1 MLAVTFTTALTV
13 SPAELHRSN
22 ELVKRAQL
30 SDGKSGLQQGEINKG
45 LSWMSSGI
53 LLVDECGKGIAISDC
68 YSLEL
73 SSDPS
78 KNLQD
83 RDLDTPRQ
91 RIELWTPGVADG
103 TTQKFKWRFYLSSQ
117 TGTTKNF
124 FHLMQVLSR
133 GDGGPIVTLDAVNDR
148 IMIKDYKR
156 DCDVTECPS
165 IPLDRFTDRTTVHFV
180 TVTFGP
186 KGSLN
191 YVIKD
196 AADESVALLS
206 YSVKGAMGTGGSSI
220 KFGTYRLA
228 VDGMTKSLAY
238 AGDFVDESDS

>member
-1 MLAVTFTTALTV
+1 MLGVTFSAALTV
-13 SPAELHRSN
+13 NPVEHHGSN

-30 SDGKSGLQQGEINKG
+30 SDGTHSLEAGNINKG

-53 LLVDECGKGIAISDC
+53 LLS
-68 YSLEL
+68 SLET
-73 SSDPS
+73 PA
-78 KNLQD
+78 KTY
-83 RDLDTPRQ
+83 RIAMWTPRQ
-91 RIELWTPGVADG
+91 RIEFWTPGVADG

-117 TGTTKNF
+117 TKTTKNF

-156 DCDVTECPS
+156 DCDVTGCPS

-186 KGSLN
+186 KGSLE

-206 YSVKGAMGTGGSSI
+206 YSVKGAMGSDSSSI
-220 KFGTYRLA
+220 KFGTYHLA

>member
-1 MLAVTFTTALTV
+1 
-13 SPAELHRSN
+13 
-22 ELVKRAQL
+22 
-30 SDGKSGLQQGEINKG
+30 
-45 LSWMSSGI
+45 

-73 SSDPS
+73 SGDPS

-83 RDLDTPRQ
+83 RDLDSSRQ
-91 RIELWTPGVADG
+91 RIEFLTLGVADR

-117 TGTTKNF
+117 TKTKNF

-133 GDGGPIVTLDAVNDR
+133 GDSGPIVTLDAVSDR

-156 DCDVTECPS
+156 DCDVTGCPS

-186 KGSLN
+186 KGSVE

-206 YSVKGAMGTGGSSI
+206 YSVKGAMGTAMLSSI

-228 VDGMTKSLAY
+228 VDGMTKSL
-238 AGDFVDESDS
+238 